1 MRKLSI
7 PPPPT
12 PLHRPSHVLRAQL
25 EGPEA
30 YHVLSDSGCMTLEGV
45 DDAAQFQEV
54 RKACGTIGMDEATQN
69 QVREC
74 RCVSV
79 PREQRTLEIR
89 AGRAG

>member
-1 MRKLSI
+1 
-7 PPPPT
+7 
-12 PLHRPSHVLRAQL
+12 
-25 EGPEA
+25 
-30 YHVLSDSGCMTLEGV
+30 MTLEGV